1 MANRRFRRNS
11 TKKNTT
17 KKDTMGKIKHVK
29 TVIDGITFDS
39 KMESDYYIKL
49 KEDKLNGLIKDF
61 ELQPEFILQDKY
73 IIVDGQAI
81 EGSHPDFNKLKRRTK
96 AETIRAIKYKGDFLI
111 TELDDTQRVVDT
123 KGQSTTEFEIKKK
136 LFMFKYPNLKL
147 DVLIYNKKTGTW
159 DDYYEYNKVLRAE
172 KRARKAAMET
182 SVE

>member
-1 MANRRFRRNS
+1 MANRRF
-11 TKKNTT
+11 KKNTT
-17 KKDTMGKIKHVK
+17 KKDTMGKIKHIK
-29 TVIDGITFDS
+29 TIVDGITFDS
-39 KMESDYYIKL
+39 KMESDFYAKL
-49 KEDKLNGLIKDF
+49 KEDKINGLIKDF
-61 ELQPEFILQDKY
+61 ELQPEFLLQDKY
-73 IIVDGQAI
+73 IIVDGQVI

-159 DDYYEYNKVLRAE
+159 DDYYEYNKTLRAN
-172 KRARKAAMET
+172 KRARKATMET